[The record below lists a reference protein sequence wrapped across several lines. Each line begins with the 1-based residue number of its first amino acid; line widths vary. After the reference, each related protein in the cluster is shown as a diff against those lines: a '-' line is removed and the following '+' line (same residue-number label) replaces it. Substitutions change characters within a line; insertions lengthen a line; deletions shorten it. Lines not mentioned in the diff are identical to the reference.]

1 MHDDALVF
9 AIPGAG
15 SCSHPPDPEWRAE
28 WGNDR
33 PVSQA
38 ENVSVP
44 PRNVDFLVPEVTSP

>member
-44 PRNVDFLVPEVTSP
+44 PRNVDFLVTEVTSP